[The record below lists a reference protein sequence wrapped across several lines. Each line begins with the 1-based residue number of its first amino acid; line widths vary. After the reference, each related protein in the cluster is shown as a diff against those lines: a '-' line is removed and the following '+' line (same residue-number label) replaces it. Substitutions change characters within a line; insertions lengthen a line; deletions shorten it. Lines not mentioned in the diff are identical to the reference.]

1 MHQGL
6 VCSLRRS
13 FLKSTLSLGAL
24 SVASSKLAFANPP
37 SQPAYDNG
45 VVRGHSPK
53 KEILYKKTKFWEIY
67 YKNAI

>member
-1 MHQGL
+1 
-6 VCSLRRS
+6 
-13 FLKSTLSLGAL
+13 
-24 SVASSKLAFANPP
+24 VASSKLAFANPP